1 MSEDGK
7 ILNRGLDALLGS
19 SKSTNQRTIKDV
31 EVSSI
36 NAGRF
41 QPRANFDEEKLLE
54 LTDSIKNHGVLSPIL
69 VRELGLNK
77 YEVIAGERRLRATK
91 QGRPKNNT
99 VSWLTK
105 KKIKTLS
112 NQH

>member
-19 SKSTNQRTIKDV
+19 SKSTNQRAIKDV

-41 QPRANFDEEKLLE
+41 QPRANFDEEKRLHILE
-54 LTDSIKNHGVLSPIL
+54 
-69 VRELGLNK
+69 R
-77 YEVIAGERRLRATK
+77 
-91 QGRPKNNT
+91 
-99 VSWLTK
+99 
-105 KKIKTLS
+105 
-112 NQH
+112 

>member
-41 QPRANFDEEKLLE
+41 QPRANFDEEKLL
-54 LTDSIKNHGVLSPIL
+54 
-69 VRELGLNK
+69 
-77 YEVIAGERRLRATK
+77 
-91 QGRPKNNT
+91 
-99 VSWLTK
+99 
-105 KKIKTLS
+105 
-112 NQH
+112 